1 MKIFKLILAANEVR
15 GVDISGQYFELRKAL
30 YPVDVEL
37 LTKDGG
43 IVSLLPSATES
54 DYTREGV
61 FQTVIIT
68 NGANPQ
74 TIEFWYGF
82 GDAGSRRFSGNVSG
96 TVDLSVATL
105 AALESVD
112 LNAAS
117 LANLKIP
124 LKATNEFSQRS
135 SVAANTAVEI
145 IAPALNTAGIII
157 LTAHL
162 TEFKSAVGIACPV
175 FQAKATPPVSV
186 VDGSFVMAAKLNVG
200 INAVGYWY
208 DGQLIQPIFI
218 AAGLGLYFISDYI
231 TDASSIRRATWRV
244 L

>member
-30 YPVDVEL
+30 YTVDVEL

-68 NGANPQ
+68 NGATPQ

-96 TVDLSVATL
+96 TVDLGAATL

-112 LNAAS
+112 LNAATQ
-117 LANLKIP
+117 LAMIRP
-124 LKATNEFSQRS
+124 LLPGASFSSNVALAAGAAQA
-135 SVAANTAVEI
+135 VFLPAANAGGAIIHAAQCMDLGVGMLVLIAKAGAAPTSITDGEI
-145 IAPALNTAGIII
+145 IAMPQ
-157 LTAHL
+157 
-162 TEFKSAVGIACPV
+162 V
-175 FQAKATPPVSV
+175 
-186 VDGSFVMAAKLNVG
+186 
-200 INAVGYWY
+200 INAGSYC
-208 DGQLIQPIFI
+208 QNLELKNPARI
-218 AAGLGLYFISDYI
+218 APGMGLYFIS
-231 TDASSIRRATWRV
+231 TMASSGSV
-244 L
+244 LRTTRHTFL